1 VFNLMMMLESGL
13 LWTAFLSWIRKR

>member
-13 LWTAFLSWIRKR
+13 LWTEFLSWIRKR